1 MPEIK
6 EAERV
11 AELVAE
17 KLAARLG
24 ACAFSPAEQE
34 AVKDLLRT
42 KKNAVRTFLWI
53 CGAVMLW
60 VLKDVYV
67 YLASHLALK

>member
-1 MPEIK
+1 MTEVK
-6 EAERV
+6 ETERV
-11 AELVAE
+11 AELIAE

-42 KKNAVRTFLWI
+42 KRNAVRTFLWI

-60 VLKDVYV
+60 ILKDAYV
-67 YLASHLALK
+67 YLASHLALR